1 MLKLLAYFA
10 VLLAI
15 LPTNS
20 VATAQEI
27 RDVSLLIVRSQRRV
41 FVYQAGRAI
50 VSYPVAIGKPGWETP
65 VGVWKVREKILN
77 PAWTNFVTRRVMAP
91 GKNNPMGSRWIGFWT
106 DGRDEIG
113 FHGTQNVKSIGEA
126 ASHGCV
132 RMKEA
137 DVQDL
142 FDRVEVGTIVEV
154 VESTSSERIT
164 EGHRQLSRTTDL
176 SVAGTLATG

>member
-1 MLKLLAYFA
+1 MKSPRFLYKLMLKLLAYFA

-15 LPTNS
+15 LPPLP
-20 VATAQEI
+20 VATAQEV
-27 RDVSLLIVRSQRRV
+27 RDVTLLIVRSQRRV
-41 FVYQAGRAI
+41 FVYQTGR
-50 VSYPVAIGKPGWETP
+50 VVMSYPVAIGKPGWETP

-77 PAWTNFVTRRVMAP
+77 PAWTNFITRKVVKP
-91 GKNNPMGSRWIGFWT
+91 GRGNPMGSRWIGFWT

-113 FHGTQNVKSIGEA
+113 FHGTQNVASIGKA

-142 FDRVEVGTIVEV
+142 YDRVDVATIVEV
-154 VESTSSERIT
+154 VESNSSERIA
-164 EGHRQLSRTTDL
+164 ENINS
-176 SVAGTLATG
+176 

>member
-1 MLKLLAYFA
+1 
-10 VLLAI
+10 
-15 LPTNS
+15 
-20 VATAQEI
+20 VATAQEV
-27 RDVSLLIVRSQRRV
+27 RDVSLLIVKTQRRV
-41 FVYQAGRAI
+41 FVYQAGRSI

-77 PAWTNFVTRRVMAP
+77 PAWTNFITRRVMPP

-106 DGRDEIG
+106 DGRDDIG
-113 FHGTQNVKSIGEA
+113 FHGTRNVGSIGKA

-142 FDRVEVGTIVEV
+142 FDRVDVGTIVEV
-154 VESTSSERIT
+154 VESNSSERIT
-164 EGHRQLSRTTDL
+164 EGHRRSSRTTDL
-176 SVAGTLATG
+176 SVADTLVTDRKTPSRDGFWHPHL